1 LPKSLHS
8 ADSRAEVLRRLAALS
23 PQSKPAWGKMN
34 VGRMLCH
41 LGDSMRMS
49 LGDLETRSKG
59 KRAFH
64 HFPLKQLAIYVLPW
78 PKGAPTAQELLSTQP
93 SDFEADAARLRTLVD
108 RFGEAKGRPEWP
120 EHPLF
125 GPLSEAEWGHLSYR
139 HIDHHFGQFGV

>member
-1 LPKSLHS
+1 MPKSLHS

-23 PQSKPAWGKMN
+23 PQSKPAWGKMD

-49 LGDLETRSKG
+49 LGE
-59 KRAFH
+59 
-64 HFPLKQLAIYVLPW
+64 LALYVLPW

-93 SDFEADAARLRTLVD
+93 SDFEADAARLRALVE

-139 HIDHHFGQFGV
+139 HIDHHFGQFGA